1 MARYRVVVTDPGY
14 ESYQAERCAL
24 AAADA
29 ELVPPRAWQ
38 DPGELFEICRGAH
51 GLLVRQAP
59 VDRALIEAL
68 PDLKVIARYGI
79 GVDNVDLA
87 AATERGV
94 VVANVLGYC
103 VEEVSDQALALLLA
117 CARKLVDHDKRVRAG
132 EWDIGPKDPVHRIAG
147 RTLGL
152 VGYGSIPRR
161 LHQKVA
167 GWRLQVLVH
176 DPYLKPEAAAEAGVE
191 LRDLDALLAE
201 SDYVSVHA
209 PSNQE
214 TFHLLDARRLALM
227 KPTAVLVNTAR
238 GPVIDEAAL
247 AAALKKGRP
256 AAAGLDV
263 YEQEPLPAGSPLRAL
278 PNVVLTDHAGWY
290 SEESIEELQ
299 RETALAAAAVL
310 KGERP
315 KSVVNPQV
323 YGKPGKQPW
332 PNATG

>member
-1 MARYRVVVTDPGY
+1 MPRFKVVVTDPGY
-14 ESYQAERCAL
+14 KSYASEKKVL

-29 ELVPPRAWQ
+29 ELVGPVAWR
-38 DPGELFEICRGAH
+38 DPCELVAFCQGAH

-59 VDRALIEAL
+59 IDRALIEGL
-68 PDLKVIARYGI
+68 PTLKVIARYGI
-79 GVDNVDLA
+79 GVDNVDLQ

-132 EWDIGPKDPVHRIAG
+132 EWDIGPKDPVYRLAG
-147 RTLGL
+147 KTLGL

-161 LHQKVA
+161 LHEKVA
-167 GWRLQVLVH
+167 GWRFRVLVH
-176 DPYLKPEAAAEAGVE
+176 DPYLKPEAAKKAGVK
-191 LRDLDALLAE
+191 LVDLDTLLKE

-209 PSNQE
+209 PSNRE
-214 TFHLLDARRLALM
+214 TFHMINDDRLSLM

-238 GPVIDEAAL
+238 GPVIDESAL
-247 AAALKKGRP
+247 ALALKRGRP

-263 YEQEPLPAGSPLRAL
+263 YEKEPLPEDSPLRKL
-278 PNVVLTDHAGWY
+278 SNVVLTDHAGWY

-299 RETALAAAAVL
+299 TETALAAAAVL

-315 KSVVNPQV
+315 KSVVNPKV
-323 YGKPGKQPW
+323 YEKLGK
-332 PNATG
+332 